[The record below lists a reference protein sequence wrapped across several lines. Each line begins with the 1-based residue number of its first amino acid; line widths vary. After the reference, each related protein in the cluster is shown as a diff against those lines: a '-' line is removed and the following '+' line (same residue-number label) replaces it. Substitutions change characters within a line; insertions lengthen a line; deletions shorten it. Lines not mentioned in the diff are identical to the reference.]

1 MKERKYV
8 TSKKKFYVPS
18 REMKRTAWVSESKIY
33 RRALKNPFEF
43 WESYAKELVWVRR
56 WRKVYREKLPHFS
69 WFVGGKL
76 NACYNCVDR
85 WLEEKRNKI
94 ALMWEPENP
103 DERER
108 KFTYYELYR
117 EVNRFASAL
126 KALGVE
132 KGDRVS
138 IYLPMIPETI
148 IAMLACA
155 RIGAIHSV
163 VFSAFSSEALKTR
176 LIDCDAKL
184 LITCD
189 GYYRRGKLINLK
201 ENADEAKKGT
211 KVERTLVIRRAFN
224 PIKLSKEDYLYDELR
239 ENVDGYVKPKTM
251 DSEDILFILYT
262 SGCCKGDTLVQLG
275 DGEIVTIKELVEKR
289 GTEIVTGELN
299 GLNSM
304 CVKVKGKYCYFF
316 PLEMCKIK
324 TPLTEIVV
332 TPHHPLFVL
341 NENGEIE
348 ERLACTLE
356 EKDVALSIFP
366 RTEEREIA
374 LPEFKSLDK
383 RNKNVPRIP
392 RSLTKEFAQILGY
405 VAGDGCVKEGVIEVT
420 DKSIDNLR
428 FYGKLFESVFDLKW
442 KISVGKRKRL
452 QIFSRSLSSYL
463 KKHFG
468 EICRKSRERDIPALV
483 QKSKKEVVAGF
494 IRGLFDAEASVQ
506 KNGIKIV
513 STSEILIRKLQLL
526 LLRFKILAS
535 FHKTT
540 AKTKF
545 GEKKYKTPVFELRI
559 QNKKSIL
566 SFYTHIN
573 FSDKAKRKK
582 LETIVRGMKDKKEA
596 NMFEILY
603 LKNLFR
609 ELTHCIKIKKKTAHR
624 LHLDSYLYSKRGIH
638 REHAKK
644 VLQFVKETKELIK
657 SFEFS
662 DRESVKRFLFISRVS
677 EKELADICGYS
688 VNTVHSYLRQKNLAG
703 TRAVERFLTAISPY
717 LEEKRKTVLKKLESI
732 EKRLEMICNEDVFFV
747 PVRKV
752 SIVKNEEKVVYDLTT
767 PTHTYLANG
776 ILVHNTTGKPK
787 GIVHT
792 HGGYLVQ
799 AYATAKLVFDL
810 HDNDVFFSTADI
822 GWITGHT
829 YSCYGPLLNGA
840 SVLIYEGT
848 PDYPSP
854 ERIWQIIE
862 KYGVTIFYT
871 APTLIRMMMKY
882 GDEHVEKHKMESLRL
897 LASVGEPI
905 DEKSWRWF
913 FEKVGKGRCPIIDTW
928 WQTETGGTLIN
939 TLPGIGPFIPT
950 YAGLSFPGTRHEV
963 LNEEGKPCKA
973 YEEGNLVQLPPFAPG
988 MLRGVW
994 KNEERYRKTY
1004 WSRYKNLYFTED
1016 RAYKT
1021 KEGYIRITGR
1031 ADDVIKVAGH
1041 RLSTAEIEN
1050 AIASHRDIAEVAVVA
1065 KRDEIKGEVPVAF
1078 VVAKPGREVS
1088 ESDVIK
1094 IVERKISKI
1103 ARPKHVIFVDDLPHT
1118 RSGKIMRRVLKRIL
1132 NKEDIGNVTTLANP
1146 ESVQAIERTLKK
1158 LGMI

>member
-211 KVERTLVIRRAFN
+211 KVEKTLVIRRAFN

-262 SGCCKGDTLVQLG
+262 SG
-275 DGEIVTIKELVEKR
+275 
-289 GTEIVTGELN
+289 
-299 GLNSM
+299 
-304 CVKVKGKYCYFF
+304 
-316 PLEMCKIK
+316 
-324 TPLTEIVV
+324 
-332 TPHHPLFVL
+332 
-341 NENGEIE
+341 
-348 ERLACTLE
+348 
-356 EKDVALSIFP
+356 
-366 RTEEREIA
+366 
-374 LPEFKSLDK
+374 
-383 RNKNVPRIP
+383 
-392 RSLTKEFAQILGY
+392 
-405 VAGDGCVKEGVIEVT
+405 
-420 DKSIDNLR
+420 
-428 FYGKLFESVFDLKW
+428 
-442 KISVGKRKRL
+442 
-452 QIFSRSLSSYL
+452 
-463 KKHFG
+463 
-468 EICRKSRERDIPALV
+468 
-483 QKSKKEVVAGF
+483 
-494 IRGLFDAEASVQ
+494 
-506 KNGIKIV
+506 
-513 STSEILIRKLQLL
+513 
-526 LLRFKILAS
+526 
-535 FHKTT
+535 
-540 AKTKF
+540 
-545 GEKKYKTPVFELRI
+545 
-559 QNKKSIL
+559 
-566 SFYTHIN
+566 
-573 FSDKAKRKK
+573 
-582 LETIVRGMKDKKEA
+582 
-596 NMFEILY
+596 
-603 LKNLFR
+603 
-609 ELTHCIKIKKKTAHR
+609 
-624 LHLDSYLYSKRGIH
+624 
-638 REHAKK
+638 
-644 VLQFVKETKELIK
+644 
-657 SFEFS
+657 
-662 DRESVKRFLFISRVS
+662 
-677 EKELADICGYS
+677 
-688 VNTVHSYLRQKNLAG
+688 
-703 TRAVERFLTAISPY
+703 
-717 LEEKRKTVLKKLESI
+717 
-732 EKRLEMICNEDVFFV
+732 
-747 PVRKV
+747 
-752 SIVKNEEKVVYDLTT
+752 
-767 PTHTYLANG
+767 
-776 ILVHNTTGKPK
+776 TTGKPK

-799 AYATAKLVFDL
+799 AYTTAKLVFDL
-810 HDNDVFFSTADI
+810 HESDVFFSTADI

-913 FEKVGKGRCPIIDTW
+913 FEKVGKKRCPIIDTW

-1118 RSGKIMRRVLKRIL
+1118 RSGKIMRRVLKRML

>member
-211 KVERTLVIRRAFN
+211 KVEKTLVIRRAFN

-239 ENVDGYVKPKTM
+239 ENTNGYVKPKTM

-262 SGCCKGDTLVQLG
+262 SG
-275 DGEIVTIKELVEKR
+275 
-289 GTEIVTGELN
+289 
-299 GLNSM
+299 
-304 CVKVKGKYCYFF
+304 
-316 PLEMCKIK
+316 
-324 TPLTEIVV
+324 
-332 TPHHPLFVL
+332 
-341 NENGEIE
+341 
-348 ERLACTLE
+348 
-356 EKDVALSIFP
+356 
-366 RTEEREIA
+366 
-374 LPEFKSLDK
+374 
-383 RNKNVPRIP
+383 
-392 RSLTKEFAQILGY
+392 
-405 VAGDGCVKEGVIEVT
+405 
-420 DKSIDNLR
+420 
-428 FYGKLFESVFDLKW
+428 
-442 KISVGKRKRL
+442 
-452 QIFSRSLSSYL
+452 
-463 KKHFG
+463 
-468 EICRKSRERDIPALV
+468 
-483 QKSKKEVVAGF
+483 
-494 IRGLFDAEASVQ
+494 
-506 KNGIKIV
+506 
-513 STSEILIRKLQLL
+513 
-526 LLRFKILAS
+526 
-535 FHKTT
+535 
-540 AKTKF
+540 
-545 GEKKYKTPVFELRI
+545 
-559 QNKKSIL
+559 
-566 SFYTHIN
+566 
-573 FSDKAKRKK
+573 
-582 LETIVRGMKDKKEA
+582 
-596 NMFEILY
+596 
-603 LKNLFR
+603 
-609 ELTHCIKIKKKTAHR
+609 
-624 LHLDSYLYSKRGIH
+624 
-638 REHAKK
+638 
-644 VLQFVKETKELIK
+644 
-657 SFEFS
+657 
-662 DRESVKRFLFISRVS
+662 
-677 EKELADICGYS
+677 
-688 VNTVHSYLRQKNLAG
+688 
-703 TRAVERFLTAISPY
+703 
-717 LEEKRKTVLKKLESI
+717 
-732 EKRLEMICNEDVFFV
+732 
-747 PVRKV
+747 
-752 SIVKNEEKVVYDLTT
+752 
-767 PTHTYLANG
+767 
-776 ILVHNTTGKPK
+776 TTGKPK

-799 AYATAKLVFDL
+799 AYTTAKLVFDL
-810 HDNDVFFSTADI
+810 HDSDVFFSTADI

-871 APTLIRMMMKY
+871 APTLIRMMMKH
-882 GDEHVEKHKMESLRL
+882 GDEYVEKHKMESLRL

-913 FEKVGKGRCPIIDTW
+913 FEKVGKKRCPIIDTW

-963 LNEEGKPCKA
+963 LDEEGKPCKA

-1050 AIASHRDIAEVAVVA
+1050 AIASHPDIAEVAVVA
-1065 KRDEIKGEVPVAF
+1065 KHDEIKGEVPVAF
-1078 VVAKPGREVS
+1078 VVTKPGREVS

-1118 RSGKIMRRVLKRIL
+1118 RSGKIMRRVLKRML

>member
-117 EVNRFASAL
+117 EVNRFASTL

-211 KVERTLVIRRAFN
+211 KVEKTLVIRRAFN

-262 SGCCKGDTLVQLG
+262 SG
-275 DGEIVTIKELVEKR
+275 
-289 GTEIVTGELN
+289 
-299 GLNSM
+299 
-304 CVKVKGKYCYFF
+304 
-316 PLEMCKIK
+316 
-324 TPLTEIVV
+324 
-332 TPHHPLFVL
+332 
-341 NENGEIE
+341 
-348 ERLACTLE
+348 
-356 EKDVALSIFP
+356 
-366 RTEEREIA
+366 
-374 LPEFKSLDK
+374 
-383 RNKNVPRIP
+383 
-392 RSLTKEFAQILGY
+392 
-405 VAGDGCVKEGVIEVT
+405 
-420 DKSIDNLR
+420 
-428 FYGKLFESVFDLKW
+428 
-442 KISVGKRKRL
+442 
-452 QIFSRSLSSYL
+452 
-463 KKHFG
+463 
-468 EICRKSRERDIPALV
+468 
-483 QKSKKEVVAGF
+483 
-494 IRGLFDAEASVQ
+494 
-506 KNGIKIV
+506 
-513 STSEILIRKLQLL
+513 
-526 LLRFKILAS
+526 
-535 FHKTT
+535 
-540 AKTKF
+540 
-545 GEKKYKTPVFELRI
+545 
-559 QNKKSIL
+559 
-566 SFYTHIN
+566 
-573 FSDKAKRKK
+573 
-582 LETIVRGMKDKKEA
+582 
-596 NMFEILY
+596 
-603 LKNLFR
+603 
-609 ELTHCIKIKKKTAHR
+609 
-624 LHLDSYLYSKRGIH
+624 
-638 REHAKK
+638 
-644 VLQFVKETKELIK
+644 
-657 SFEFS
+657 
-662 DRESVKRFLFISRVS
+662 
-677 EKELADICGYS
+677 
-688 VNTVHSYLRQKNLAG
+688 
-703 TRAVERFLTAISPY
+703 
-717 LEEKRKTVLKKLESI
+717 
-732 EKRLEMICNEDVFFV
+732 
-747 PVRKV
+747 
-752 SIVKNEEKVVYDLTT
+752 
-767 PTHTYLANG
+767 
-776 ILVHNTTGKPK
+776 TTGKPK

-799 AYATAKLVFDL
+799 AYTTAKLVFDL
-810 HDNDVFFSTADI
+810 HESDVFFSTADI

-963 LNEEGKPCKA
+963 LNEEGKSCKA

-1118 RSGKIMRRVLKRIL
+1118 RSGKIMRRVLKRML